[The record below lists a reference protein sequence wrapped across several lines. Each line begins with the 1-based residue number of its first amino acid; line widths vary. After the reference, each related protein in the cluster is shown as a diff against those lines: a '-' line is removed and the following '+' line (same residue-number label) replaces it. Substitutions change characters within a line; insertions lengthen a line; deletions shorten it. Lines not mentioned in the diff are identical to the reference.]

1 MCFIFNWCLT
11 ERTRLRLA
19 LNLPSTCSLLSVVYH
34 SHYRCTEIN
43 QTRKKSNL
51 SENKQVWF
59 EDLTDKAGQ
68 LPLMVLRC
76 FQQQNIDKKKKISS
90 NSLQRWIEKDQNTYK
105 TFKSTIIKYT
115 MRTTLFP
122 RACLMSVKNR
132 SFHSSYVAAL
142 QQYSFAVTV
151 LSGPWNQQVCWD
163 ESSPAYCQGADVP
176 VCESLH
182 RLTYLERISKK
193 KLHQK
198 FEVARG
204 KSWQRGPAS
213 ATVIALC
220 SWENISCLH
229 FLV

>member
-1 MCFIFNWCLT
+1 MVWGSDRQIGYDRPNMHVRQKSWPVAINGATL
-11 ERTRLRLA
+11 
-19 LNLPSTCSLLSVVYH
+19 LPTTKH
-34 SHYRCTEIN
+34 RPKKKSHPTHCRGELKKTEIHTTGLKVPSLN
-43 QTRKKSNL
+43 TQWELHCTSCLFDVSKKQ
-51 SENKQVWF
+51 EF
-59 EDLTDKAGQ
+59 
-68 LPLMVLRC
+68 
-76 FQQQNIDKKKKISS
+76 
-90 NSLQRWIEKDQNTYK
+90 SLD
-105 TFKSTIIKYT
+105 
-115 MRTTLFP
+115 
-122 RACLMSVKNR
+122 V
-132 SFHSSYVAAL
+132 SYLAAL
-142 QQYSFAVTV
+142 QQYSLAVTA

-163 ESSPAYCQGADVP
+163 ESSPVYCQGP

-229 FLV
+229 FLVEFVSD